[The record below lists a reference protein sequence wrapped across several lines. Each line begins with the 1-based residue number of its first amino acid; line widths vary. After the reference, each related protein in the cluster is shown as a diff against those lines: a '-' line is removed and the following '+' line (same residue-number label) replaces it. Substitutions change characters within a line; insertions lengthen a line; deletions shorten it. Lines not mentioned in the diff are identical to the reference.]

1 MFIVSISYQNVNK
14 RMGGNRN
21 GDEHY
26 ITLPTHTHIYIY
38 PPRPDLERDCTRPG
52 QGLYVCLS
60 NLQAIVTLLQF
71 SDSPLPT
78 PFFFH
83 QNPSPPHLQL
93 RFCSSLF
100 FAAPTSSSF
109 TPPPPSPLPPFAPA
123 LSRQHERRACAYPF
137 LEQTL
142 PVPFSPRPDF
152 ASTRKL
158 FTFSS
163 PPPSLLCH
171 GCERVTYSVWKQPAK
186 DFPGWVSR
194 GTSYGGVG

>member
-14 RMGGNRN
+14 RTGGNRN

-26 ITLPTHTHIYIY
+26 ITLPTHTYIYIY
-38 PPRPDLERDCTRPG
+38 TLLDQTSKGTVHGQVRDCTSASPICR
-52 QGLYVCLS
+52 
-60 NLQAIVTLLQF
+60 LLWH
-71 SDSPLPT
+71 SS
-78 PFFFH
+78 
-83 QNPSPPHLQL
+83 
-93 RFCSSLF
+93 SSLTPLF
-100 FAAPTSSSF
+100 PPPFSFTKTPPLLTSSSASVPASSS
-109 TPPPPSPLPPFAPA
+109 PPLRVLLSPPLPPFAPA